1 MTSRK
6 AWKNLVLL
14 TAGWQAASPW
24 LGLAFAL
31 RGWRPWADQMK
42 AMTPKVDCQQANAV
56 EAWVRRVVVAHGLC
70 PWADGA
76 LRQGSLAVVSLF
88 EDEEEQV
95 AAALVSHAQ
104 LLALQHPPEGAGATT
119 LLVAPRCEKL
129 LDFEGYLEL
138 CDWVEEAFSELDLIG
153 KVQMAAFHPDFRFN
167 GSDAADCANFV
178 GRAPYPAFHLLREE
192 EVSAALAS
200 FHLVD
205 REPFQGPEEVG
216 AFIAERNARFLRNRG
231 REACLRSVRA
241 CDVSDLPRGQ
251 GKDAW

>member
-1 MTSRK
+1 
-6 AWKNLVLL
+6 
-14 TAGWQAASPW
+14 
-24 LGLAFAL
+24 
-31 RGWRPWADQMK
+31 MK

-216 AFIAERNARFLRNRG
+216 AFIAERNARCWYRAEVSPQSGTRSLLAKCQGLRRVG
-231 REACLRSVRA
+231 PAKRTRKRCMVRE
-241 CDVSDLPRGQ
+241 G
-251 GKDAW
+251 